1 MRATLKDVALK
12 AGVSTSAV
20 SRTFTKGASV
30 SDRTRKKVEKAAA
43 ELNYRPNV
51 LASSLTTRRTKLI
64 GLVSNNF
71 HNPVFLQV
79 FDLFTRTLQDKGLR
93 PLLVNLST
101 ESDQLK
107 SLEMLRQYQVDGVI
121 IASSTLPG
129 TYAKLFRE
137 ALIPVVHS
145 FGRCVTNPEIHTVGT
160 DNVYSGQ
167 LAADLLLHRNYKRI
181 GFLGGPKAASSTQD
195 RLAGFQSVF
204 EKEAD
209 IELSIDY
216 ADDYTYQGGHDA
228 MAAILSRGQHAEV
241 YFCGDDVL
249 TIGAMSAATRAGLS
263 IPDHIGFIG
272 VNDMEMAA
280 WDNINLT
287 TIHQPIEEI
296 ILSSVNL
303 LVDILDKPE
312 ELPQT
317 RLFPCH
323 IVERQTIR
331 PELK

>member
-101 ESDQLK
+101 ENDQLK

-121 IASSTLPG
+121 IASSTLPVA
-129 TYAKLFRE
+129 YAKLFRE

-145 FGRCVTNPEIHTVGT
+145 FGRCVANPEIHTVGT

-167 LAADLLLHRNYKRI
+167 LAADLLLRRKYKRI

-204 EKEAD
+204 EKIPD
-209 IELSIDY
+209 IELAIDY

-228 MAAILSRGQHAEV
+228 MADILARGQQSEV

-249 TIGAMSAATRAGLS
+249 TIGAMSAATRAGLL
-263 IPDHIGFIG
+263 IPDQIGFIG

-331 PELK
+331 PGL